1 VASWQSN
8 GTIDYHGRE
17 DDQVKIRGYRIE
29 LNEIEQAII
38 SYKGVQEVIVLAPTI
53 DKDRELV
60 SYIVYEG
67 KLNTTEIREH
77 LFKKLP
83 EHMVPAIYIQVDRFP
98 LTANGKIDKKKLPDP
113 VAHMTDSHTHQYVA
127 PGNEVEV
134 KLVEIWSEILGVKE
148 GIGVKDN
155 FFELGGHSIK
165 AIKILSRISRDF
177 GIVISIQKMF
187 EEPTIEHLANEILN
201 ARWFNAQL
209 EKSGDAQSEKIKF

>member
-1 VASWQSN
+1 
-8 GTIDYHGRE
+8 
-17 DDQVKIRGYRIE
+17 
-29 LNEIEQAII
+29 
-38 SYKGVQEVIVLAPTI
+38 
-53 DKDRELV
+53 
-60 SYIVYEG
+60 
-67 KLNTTEIREH
+67 
-77 LFKKLP
+77 
-83 EHMVPAIYIQVDRFP
+83 
-98 LTANGKIDKKKLPDP
+98 
-113 VAHMTDSHTHQYVA
+113 
-127 PGNEVEV
+127 
-134 KLVEIWSEILGVKE
+134 VKE